1 VNRLKDSTSPYLLQ
15 HADNPVDWWPWCDQ
29 AFTEAAERDV
39 PVLLSVGYAACHWCH
54 VMAHE
59 SFEDPETAALLN
71 EHVVAIKVDR
81 EERPDVDAVYMTA
94 TQAMTGQGG
103 WPMTVFMTPDKE
115 PFFCGTY
122 FPRDYFRQL
131 VLNVSRAWRSQR
143 DGVTGQ
149 AKQVAA
155 ALAENA
161 ATTARALRAAED
173 QSLAAGPDPGFRQ
186 AADVAVRA
194 LDRDYDTADG
204 GFGGAP
210 KFPPSM
216 VLEFLLRYHQRTGSE
231 TALRMAEGTCEAMAR
246 GGMYDQLGGGF
257 ARYSVDAGWV
267 VPHFEKMLY
276 DNALLA
282 RLYASLWRRTGSELA
297 RRVAEETCDWM
308 LRELRT
314 GDGGLAAS
322 LDADSEGEEGRF
334 YVWRPA
340 ELHTV
345 LGPEDGEFAARAFGV
360 TDSGTF
366 SDGASVLQRRADP
379 ADTDRLARVRDA
391 LLSARGAR
399 VRPAR
404 DDKVVAAWNGLA
416 VSALAECGLLFARP
430 DFTGAARDAATLLAT
445 VHLAG
450 GRLVRTSR
458 DGTAGNTAGALEDY
472 ACTAEGFLTLSGV
485 TGEARWMELAG
496 QLLEVA
502 LGSFGDGQ
510 GGFFDTAADDEPLIF
525 RPADPADNAT
535 PSGTFA
541 VAGALLSYS
550 ALAGSARH
558 REAAGA
564 ALGVLPGIAAR
575 YPRAAGAGLAVAE
588 AWLAGP
594 AEVAV
599 VGSLQDA
606 RTRALHQAALHAA
619 PPGAVLA
626 LGDGTMPAD
635 SGPADSGPADS
646 GPADSGRAGSGR
658 AGSGRAGSGA
668 AGSGAGVPL
677 LAGRGLVNGAPAAY
691 VCRQFTCQAP
701 VTTPEQLREALAGSS

>member
-1 VNRLKDSTSPYLLQ
+1 MQ
-15 HADNPVDWWPWCDQ
+15 
-29 AFTEAAERDV
+29 
-39 PVLLSVGYAACHWCH
+39 
-54 VMAHE
+54 
-59 SFEDPETAALLN
+59 
-71 EHVVAIKVDR
+71 
-81 EERPDVDAVYMTA
+81 
-94 TQAMTGQGG
+94 
-103 WPMTVFMTPDKE
+103 
-115 PFFCGTY
+115 
-122 FPRDYFRQL
+122 
-131 VLNVSRAWRSQR
+131 
-143 DGVTGQ
+143 
-149 AKQVAA
+149 
-155 ALAENA
+155 
-161 ATTARALRAAED
+161 
-173 QSLAAGPDPGFRQ
+173 
-186 AADVAVRA
+186 A
-194 LDRDYDTADG
+194 LDRDYDSADG

-231 TALRMAEGTCEAMAR
+231 TALRMAEDTCEAMAR

-282 RLYASLWRRTGSELA
+282 RVYANLWRRTGSELA

-314 GDGGLAAS
+314 GAGGLAAS

-340 ELHTV
+340 ELNAT
-345 LGPEDGEFAARAFGV
+345 LGPQDGEFAARAFGV

-366 SDGASVLQRRADP
+366 ERGASVLQRRADP
-379 ADTDRLARVRDA
+379 ADADRLARVRDA
-391 LLSARGAR
+391 LLAARGAR

-416 VSALAECGLLFARP
+416 ISALAECGLLFGRP

-445 VHLAG
+445 VHLAD

-458 DGTAGNTAGALEDY
+458 DGTAGSTAGALEDY

-485 TGEARWMELAG
+485 TGEARWMQLAG

-502 LGSFGDGQ
+502 LGSFADGQ

-599 VGSLQDA
+599 VGSLQDS
-606 RTRALHQAALHAA
+606 RTRALHQTALHAA

-635 SGPADSGPADS
+635 PGPADSGLAGS
-646 GPADSGRAGSGR
+646 GPAGSGPAGSGP
-658 AGSGRAGSGA
+658 AGSGGGGSE
-668 AGSGAGVPL
+668 AGVPL

-701 VTTPEQLREALAGSS
+701 VTTPEQLREALAGPS

>member
-1 VNRLKDSTSPYLLQ
+1 MNRLRDSTSPYLLQ
-15 HADNPVDWWPWCDQ
+15 HADNPVDWWPWCDE
-29 AFTEAAERDV
+29 AFAEAARRDV

-59 SFEDPETAALLN
+59 SFEDPGTAALLN
-71 EHVVAIKVDR
+71 EHMVAIKVDR

-103 WPMTVFMTPDKE
+103 WPMTVVMTPAKE

-122 FPRDYFRQL
+122 LPRPHFQRL
-131 VLNVSRAWRSQR
+131 VTDLSRAWRTHHE
-143 DGVTGQ
+143 DVTERATQ
-149 AKQVAA
+149 IAA

-161 ATTARALRAAED
+161 AATARALREGASNLKLG
-173 QSLAAGPDPGFRQ
+173 QAG
-186 AADVAVRA
+186 AVAVEG
-194 LDRDYDTADG
+194 LGRDYDAARG

-216 VLEFLLRYHQRTGSE
+216 VLEFLLRHHERTGDAA
-231 TALRMAEGTCEAMAR
+231 ALDMAAGTCEAMAR

-282 RLYASLWRRTGSELA
+282 RVYAHLWRRTGSALA
-297 RRVAEETCDWM
+297 GRVAAETCDWM

-314 GDGGLAAS
+314 AEGGLASS
-322 LDADSEGEEGRF
+322 LDADSEGEEGKF

-340 ELHTV
+340 ELRDV
-345 LGPEDGEFAARAFGV
+345 LGAEDGEFAAAAFGV
-360 TDSGTF
+360 TPAGTF
-366 SDGASVLQRRADP
+366 EHGASVLQRLTEPDDP
-379 ADTDRLARVRDA
+379 ERFARVRDA
-391 LLSARGAR
+391 LLAARGAR
-399 VRPAR
+399 VRPGR
-404 DDKVVAAWNGLA
+404 DDKVVAAWNGMA
-416 VSALAECGLLFARP
+416 ISALAECGLLLARP
-430 DFTGAARDAATLLAT
+430 DFTAAARDAAGLLAGL
-445 VHLAG
+445 HLAG

-458 DGTAGNTAGALEDY
+458 DGTAGDTAGTLEDY
-472 ACTAEGFLTLSGV
+472 ACVAEGFLTLSGV
-485 TGEARWMELAG
+485 TGETRWLGLAAE
-496 QLLEVA
+496 LLEVT

-510 GGFFDTAADDEPLIF
+510 GGFYDTAADGETLIF

-558 REAAGA
+558 REAAED
-564 ALGVLPGIAAR
+564 ALGVLSGIAAR
-575 YPRAAGAGLAVAE
+575 YPRAAGAGLSVGE
-588 AWLAGP
+588 AILAGP
-594 AEVAV
+594 AEIAV
-599 VGSLQDA
+599 VGGLDDD
-606 RTRALHQAALHAA
+606 RTRALHQTALRAA

-626 LGDGTMPAD
+626 LGDGSQPLD
-635 SGPADSGPADS
+635 STD
-646 GPADSGRAGSGR
+646 
-658 AGSGRAGSGA
+658 
-668 AGSGAGVPL
+668 GVPL
-677 LAGRGLVNGAPAAY
+677 LGGRGLVDGTPAAY

-701 VTTPEQLREALAGSS
+701 VTTPEQLRAVLAEST